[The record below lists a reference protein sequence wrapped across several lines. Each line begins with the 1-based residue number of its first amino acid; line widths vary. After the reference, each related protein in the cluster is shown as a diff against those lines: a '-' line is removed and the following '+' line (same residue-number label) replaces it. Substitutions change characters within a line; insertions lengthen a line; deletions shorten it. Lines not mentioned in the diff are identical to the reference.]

1 MDMKKAMKTYF
12 SRRKA
17 AYDQGAAFLF
27 KTPRLEEV
35 GPLIY
40 EGEEDEEGC
49 ISWKPVEK
57 HTIHDFTELENQM
70 GAVLH
75 PSIKQYFNSYWF
87 AELDGFIEN
96 DYIQLEPVLPRIELD
111 GFAYMLKGYKE
122 NHPRLEHIPLGME
135 GDGRI
140 VVVDNQHGTVR
151 LEDFERKSFTFLAED
166 LATLISRLRLRK

>member
-1 MDMKKAMKTYF
+1 MKEAMKTYF
-12 SRRKA
+12 ARRKA

-27 KTPRLEEV
+27 KTPRLEGV
-35 GPLIY
+35 APLIY
-40 EGEEDEEGC
+40 EGEEEEEGC

-57 HTIHDFTELENQM
+57 HIIHDFTELENQM

-75 PSIKQYFNSYWF
+75 PSIKPYFNSYWF

-96 DYIQLEPVLPRIELD
+96 DCIHWSRCCPRIELD
-111 GFAYMLKGYKE
+111 GFAYMVKGYRE

-135 GDGRI
+135 GNGRI

-151 LEDFERKSFTFLAED
+151 LEDFERNSFTFLAD
-166 LATLISRLRLRK
+166 DIPSLLTRLRLRK